1 MRNTPTGVGKTPAC
15 PVVSRRAQKHPH
27 GRGEDSISRRRDGPR
42 METPS
47 RAWGRR
53 IQGERG
59 LAPARNTP
67 TGVGKTRRVKIL
79 RAAYKKHPHG
89 RGEDNP
95 RRRGTGQNAETPPR
109 AWGRPGI
116 SVGDIFITGNTP
128 TGVGKTL
135 PMLMPPEV
143 FKKHPHGRGEDP
155 DCITVTTLTGET
167 PPRAWG
173 RRTENWRTALV
184 LGNTPTGV
192 GKTNSMMKSAMIH

>member
-143 FKKHPHGRGEDP
+143 FKKHPHGRGEDQ
-155 DCITVTTLTGET
+155 IRKSIEILIK
-167 PPRAWG
+167 R
-173 RRTENWRTALV
+173 
-184 LGNTPTGV
+184 NTPTGV
-192 GKTNSMMKSAMIH
+192 GKTHPCYSSEQPLEKHPHGRGEDFLSGVMIEVI